1 MTWYQS
7 NCRKC
12 GAVAFYINEKPY
24 TGMKPSY
31 DMVINSDMTPAKMS
45 DRAEYKQCGT
55 NFLIGEHAVHPED
68 AIEVI
73 DKELI
78 AKLDEVQRNR

>member
-1 MTWYQS
+1 MKWYQS

-24 TGMKPSY
+24 PGMQPAY
-31 DMVINSDMTPAKMS
+31 EMVINSDMTPAQMY
-45 DRAEYKQCGT
+45 DRAECKQCGT
-55 NFLIGEHAVHPED
+55 NFLLGEYAVHSED
-68 AIEVI
+68 AIEVM

>member
-1 MTWYQS
+1 MTWYQL

-24 TGMKPSY
+24 QWMIPAYQIIIYG
-31 DMVINSDMTPAKMS
+31 NMTPAKMY
-45 DRAEYKQCGT
+45 DRAECKQCGT
-55 NFLIGEHAVHPED
+55 NFLLGEYAVHSED
-68 AIEVI
+68 AMEVI

-78 AKLDEVQRNR
+78 AKLNEVQRNR